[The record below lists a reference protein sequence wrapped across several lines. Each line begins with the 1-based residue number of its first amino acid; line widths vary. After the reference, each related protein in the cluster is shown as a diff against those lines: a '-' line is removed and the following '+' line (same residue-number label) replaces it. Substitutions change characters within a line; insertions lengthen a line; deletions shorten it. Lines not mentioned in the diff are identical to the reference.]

1 MSIRATIQDKT
12 PNINKYIRKRFL
24 QSWYLKT
31 SGSTNPMGKNSWTQN
46 GRTHPCM
53 ACTTAHMCTY
63 MHAYNINHHCN
74 NQVEMLQVQSG
85 IIPKDFSQNCGLSVY
100 CKVGKPVIK
109 GLTFMPSVLK
119 SIFELLM

>member
-1 MSIRATIQDKT
+1 
-12 PNINKYIRKRFL
+12 
-24 QSWYLKT
+24 
-31 SGSTNPMGKNSWTQN
+31 MGGHIPAWHVPLPK
-46 GRTHPCM
+46 C
-53 ACTTAHMCTY
+53 AH

-119 SIFELLM
+119 SIFELLIYFFFFDIFQAFTSILDN